1 MECLSCNIKELKNT
15 KDERNHVNSIVAR
28 DFSGSSLDVSAI
40 QQMLLAVSFQ
50 LAACTRIFG
59 RKCECSGS
67 VIFFGTNFETLQK
80 LSFQVILA
88 IITHCA
94 SRLDLTELIVFGCIG
109 SNVWRKGPEKIT
121 TPAFFFP
128 PLQSANVSTAV
139 AATLAGRKPSNGF
152 SDDTERHRSA
162 GGAVTL
168 NTRPLCLW

>member
-59 RKCECSGS
+59 RKCECSSS

-128 PLQSANVSTAV
+128 RCSLQMWALRSRPPWQAGNPLTVFQTTPSATGQRV
-139 AATLAGRKPSNGF
+139 AL
-152 SDDTERHRSA
+152 
-162 GGAVTL
+162 
-168 NTRPLCLW
+168 